1 VIQTLTEHDACTA
14 APEFHRILFENES
27 VRTLETIIHPGQIVP
42 LHTHCW
48 PSVTTFLS
56 WSDMVRRDEHGEIT
70 FDSRASGVRREPGEA
85 SWLEPLGL
93 HTLEN
98 VGDRTIHVVTVEVKG

>member
-1 VIQTLTEHDACTA
+1 MPNPVQPDEWDACAA
-14 APEFHRILFENES
+14 APEFHRILFENDS
-27 VRTLETIIHPGQIVP
+27 VRTLETIIRPGQIVP

-48 PSVTTFLS
+48 CGVSTVLS
-56 WSDMVRRDEHGEIT
+56 WSDMVRRDENGVVT

-85 SWLEPLGL
+85 MWAEPFAL

-98 VGDRTIHVVTVEVKG
+98 VGDRAIHIVTVE